1 MRSKVFMLKRSK
13 VFMSAALAAALV
25 AAAHAGAHAGQEVRQ
40 HAQGQH
46 GQGHG
51 HDAHAEGVNERG
63 DRVMGFDHRKTTH
76 RFLLHTDGG
85 SIEVAAKEA
94 GDRES
99 RDSVRKHL
107 AHVARMFAEGNF
119 KAPMLIHERVPPGV
133 PVMRRLK
140 AEIKYEYEDSER
152 GGRVRIRTAHAEALR
167 AVHEFLRFQI
177 EDHRTGDPTE
187 VKPPKPA
194 S

>member
-1 MRSKVFMLKRSK
+1 MRSKVFMT
-13 VFMSAALAAALV
+13 AALAAVLV
-25 AAAHAGAHAGQEVRQ
+25 TAAYAGAQARQEGRQ

-51 HDAHAEGVNERG
+51 HDAHAEGVDERG
-63 DRVMGFDHRKTTH
+63 DRVMGFGHRKTTH
-76 RFLLHTDGG
+76 RFTLHPDGG
-85 SIEVAAKEA
+85 SIEVTAKEA
-94 GDRES
+94 GDGES
-99 RDSVRKHL
+99 RDSIRKHL

-119 KAPMLIHERVPPGV
+119 KAPMLIHDRVPPGV
-133 PVMRRLK
+133 PAMRRLK
-140 AEIKYEYEDSER
+140 AKIEYEYEDLER

-187 VKPPKPA
+187 VRPLKPG